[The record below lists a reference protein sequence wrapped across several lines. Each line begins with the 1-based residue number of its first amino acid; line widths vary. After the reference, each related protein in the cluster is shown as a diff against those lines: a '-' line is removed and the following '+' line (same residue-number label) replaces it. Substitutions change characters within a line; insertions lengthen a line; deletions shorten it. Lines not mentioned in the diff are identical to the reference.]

1 MTAFERPTAGAQ
13 TLSGWALCDGN
24 SADLGDLLPLFWVW
38 HRSCSKNPPE
48 AGVEAM
54 REKSEFRARAQGSP
68 EADLEQVRS
77 DLENRGIDPEF
88 SGPVARRLVVIAPG
102 LPASEYAAI
111 LDGVSAAYG
120 AHRETSRPN
129 GANFRHT
136 NELQR
141 LMEGFTGEL
150 RKLDEGLQMLSAYLV
165 RVGALLS
172 REGSER
178 LH

>member
-1 MTAFERPTAGAQ
+1 MT
-13 TLSGWALCDGN
+13 
-24 SADLGDLLPLFWVW
+24 
-38 HRSCSKNPPE
+38 
-48 AGVEAM
+48 
-54 REKSEFRARAQGSP
+54 REKSDFRARAHKPP

-88 SGPVARRLVVIAPG
+88 SGPVARRLVAIAAG

-111 LDGVSAAYG
+111 LDGVSAAYS

-129 GANFRHT
+129 GVNFRHG

-141 LMEGFTGEL
+141 LMEGLTGEL

-165 RVGALLS
+165 RVGALFS
-172 REGSER
+172 REDSGR

>member
-1 MTAFERPTAGAQ
+1 MT
-13 TLSGWALCDGN
+13 
-24 SADLGDLLPLFWVW
+24 
-38 HRSCSKNPPE
+38 
-48 AGVEAM
+48 
-54 REKSEFRARAQGSP
+54 REKSDFRARAHASP

-88 SGPVARRLVVIAPG
+88 SGPVARRLAAIAPG

-120 AHRETSRPN
+120 AHCEASRPN
-129 GANFRHT
+129 GADFRHG
-136 NELQR
+136 NELHR
-141 LMEGFTGEL
+141 LMEGLTGEL

-172 REGSER
+172 RDDSGT

>member
-1 MTAFERPTAGAQ
+1 MT
-13 TLSGWALCDGN
+13 
-24 SADLGDLLPLFWVW
+24 
-38 HRSCSKNPPE
+38 
-48 AGVEAM
+48 
-54 REKSEFRARAQGSP
+54 REKSDFRVRAPESP

-88 SGPVARRLVVIAPG
+88 SRPVARRLVAIVPDLSA
-102 LPASEYAAI
+102 AEYAAI
-111 LDGVSAAYG
+111 LDGVAVAYS

-129 GANFRHT
+129 GVNFRHG

-141 LMEGFTGEL
+141 LMEGLTGEL

-172 REGSER
+172 REGSEN

>member
-1 MTAFERPTAGAQ
+1 
-13 TLSGWALCDGN
+13 
-24 SADLGDLLPLFWVW
+24 
-38 HRSCSKNPPE
+38 
-48 AGVEAM
+48 M
-54 REKSEFRARAQGSP
+54 REKSEFRARAHGSP
-68 EADLEQVRS
+68 EADLERVRS

-88 SGPVARRLVVIAPG
+88 SRPVARRLVAIAPG

-111 LDGVSAAYG
+111 LDGVSAAYS
-120 AHRETSRPN
+120 AHREASKSN
-129 GANFRHT
+129 GANLRHE

-150 RKLDEGLQMLSAYLV
+150 RKLDEALQMLSAYLV

-172 REGSER
+172 REGSGS

>member
-1 MTAFERPTAGAQ
+1 
-13 TLSGWALCDGN
+13 
-24 SADLGDLLPLFWVW
+24 
-38 HRSCSKNPPE
+38 
-48 AGVEAM
+48 M
-54 REKSEFRARAQGSP
+54 REKPEFRARAHGSP
-68 EADLEQVRS
+68 EADPERVRS

-88 SGPVARRLVVIAPG
+88 SGPVARRLVAIAPG

-129 GANFRHT
+129 GVNFRHE

-141 LMEGFTGEL
+141 LLEGLTGEL

-172 REGSER
+172 RKGSGT